1 MKCYLPAIV
10 LLARQTLAWNHSSA
24 EELRSV
30 LVKREDTLVAFVVVS
45 ESIHAL
51 ILRADYFRMAVPHIA
66 RYEVIYCH
74 GCPDHEPSKTL
85 LAEWAAI
92 QDKVT
97 AKSIDCITSRDL
109 CAELDV
115 ASFPAI
121 RLYHGDQQMVRY
133 RGPRKATHIT
143 SFFKR
148 QQHTTIKLSNAE
160 TGVFSTKDDFVFIA
174 HLHESDT
181 ELLRRFSATADMYRD
196 RYTFGYL
203 TDVAK
208 HEASKVACYNNI
220 DGLQHSETKL
230 ERIGAIPRFLE
241 ICTELLIPQLTRKT
255 ELKYRQPGKS
265 LVYYFTA
272 DESDRASYVNTMKPL
287 AKTYQE
293 YLKFVTVDSAEYADM
308 SRAMGLQSARG
319 LVVENTHNGQ
329 FFPYPESGG
338 KGMAAEEVGA
348 FITAISQGS
357 VQPWTGHNQSP
368 GADATGPRRDE
379 L

>member
-1 MKCYLPAIV
+1 MS
-10 LLARQTLAWNHSSA
+10 N
-24 EELRSV
+24 
-30 LVKREDTLVAFVVVS
+30 
-45 ESIHAL
+45 
-51 ILRADYFRMAVPHIA
+51 
-66 RYEVIYCH
+66 
-74 GCPDHEPSKTL
+74 
-85 LAEWAAI
+85 
-92 QDKVT
+92 
-97 AKSIDCITSRDL
+97 ITS
-109 CAELDV
+109 
-115 ASFPAI
+115 
-121 RLYHGDQQMVRY
+121 
-133 RGPRKATHIT
+133 IT

-160 TGVFSTKDDFVFIA
+160 TGAFSTKDDFVFIA

-255 ELKYRQPGKS
+255 ELKYRQVSLSWYAGSRMLTDNLSKPGKS
-265 LVYYFTA
+265 LVYYFTD

-308 SRAMGLQSARG
+308 SRAMGLQSERG

-368 GADATGPRRDE
+368 GADATDPRRDE